1 MKLDM
6 SKKDKIFLPFHK
18 TSNFNKIT
26 KRKILVARF
35 NVFIEV
41 HFLFRSHFLKD

>member
-1 MKLDM
+1 MYIYETRCVKERL
-6 SKKDKIFLPFHK
+6 LPQDTK
-18 TSNFNKIT
+18 T
-26 KRKILVARF
+26 KILIARS